1 VDAAFVIR
9 KVTELFVLT
18 APATVNIVVNS
29 TAFRKI
35 LSASIG
41 AFVFIANVER
51 CVGTVCTT

>member
-9 KVTELFVLT
+9 KVTELFVQT

-41 AFVFIANVER
+41 AFVFIANADV
-51 CVGTVCTT
+51 